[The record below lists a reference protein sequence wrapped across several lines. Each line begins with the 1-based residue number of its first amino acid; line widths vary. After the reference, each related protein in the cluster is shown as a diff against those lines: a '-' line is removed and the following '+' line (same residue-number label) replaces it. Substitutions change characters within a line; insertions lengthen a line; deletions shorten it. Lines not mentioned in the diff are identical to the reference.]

1 MVESAKRHEENSIII
16 KEIQASTDAAIRN
29 QGALY
34 KTLEIQIGQ
43 MSKVLQERGIG
54 SLPGSTEPNVKSI
67 STAKVD
73 SSMIRRIESGPYAIS
88 DTQYSSL
95 PTKTVSFPNRL
106 HGYCCH
112 DWKEAREVKIL
123 EASDHT
129 LPQKEKDPGRFTLPC
144 FIYNVCF
151 DKALVDLGASVS
163 VCPFSYHANT
173 LSEEDTAYQRLDFT
187 RKRVFSLPNMAYP
200 CFLIR
205 YQLIRRIHQLD
216 MSYQPFYSEQCIDLC
231 SLNNVSVSP
240 NNTAYSVTS
249 IRRQFLKELRKNTF
263 SCSEHEDANEHIEK
277 VLEIVDLFHIPKL
290 MQDQV
295 MLQAFLMSLTGAA
308 SRWLR
313 NEPSGSIT
321 NWETLKTKFLN
332 KSDANYAHA
341 YITQRTVHL
350 KKKGKLLKR
359 LTTHSLEHPINL
371 EDSIEQQGQD
381 STNRHEENSNIIK
394 EIRASIDAAIRNQGA
409 LIKTLEIQIDQMSK
423 VLQERGIKGLPGST
437 EPNPKDHVKSISTA
451 KADSSVIFRIGS
463 GPYVVS
469 DSQYSSLSFETV
481 PFPSRLHG
489 YCCDDWKEACKFKIL
504 ETYDHALPQKERDL
518 RSFIYRILFI
528 IFVLIKPLLA

>member
-1 MVESAKRHEENSIII
+1 MTETMEK
-16 KEIQASTDAAIRN
+16 
-29 QGALY
+29 Y
-34 KTLEIQIGQ
+34 
-43 MSKVLQERGIG
+43 MSKTHGNYG
-54 SLPGSTEPNVKSI
+54 SGVVRPKIN
-67 STAKVD
+67 D
-73 SSMIRRIESGPYAIS
+73 
-88 DTQYSSL
+88 
-95 PTKTVSFPNRL
+95 KTHFEL
-106 HGYCCH
+106 KG
-112 DWKEAREVKIL
+112 
-123 EASDHT
+123 
-129 LPQKEKDPGRFTLPC
+129 
-144 FIYNVCF
+144 
-151 DKALVDLGASVS
+151 
-163 VCPFSYHANT
+163 
-173 LSEEDTAYQRLDFT
+173 
-187 RKRVFSLPNMAYP
+187 
-200 CFLIR
+200 
-205 YQLIRRIHQLD
+205 
-216 MSYQPFYSEQCIDLC
+216 
-231 SLNNVSVSP
+231 
-240 NNTAYSVTS
+240 
-249 IRRQFLKELRKNTF
+249 QFLKELCENTF
-263 SCSEHEDANEHIEK
+263 SGSEHEDANKHIEK

-332 KSDANYAHA
+332 KSDANYAQA

-350 KKKGKLLKR
+350 RKKGKLLKR

-489 YCCDDWKEACKFKIL
+489 YCCDDWKEASLVGLRASVSVMPFSTYSNLGLGDLAHTRLTIELADRTIKHPRGITENVLVRIGKFIFPIDFVILDIPEDDDVLLILRRPFLSTAHAKIDIFKRKF
-504 ETYDHALPQKERDL
+504 TL
-518 RSFIYRILFI
+518 RVEEEKLVFKS
-528 IFVLIKPLLA
+528 IKPATSIIKRVYMVKNKWILSL